1 MVGNKTALPAVRLPM
16 SCRLFETAL
25 DAYFDGELNVESAKC
40 IREHLD
46 ACACCRGRLAE
57 RGTLATLV
65 RAAPS
70 YSAPCHLWAT
80 VLAQMDSAREA
91 FVAESRSDSL
101 DGNPENGGKGLRNR
115 VSKSGISRQLG
126 NA

>member
-16 SCRLFETAL
+16 SCRLFEAAM
-25 DAYFDGELNVESAKC
+25 DAYFDGELNAESAAC

-46 ACACCRGRLAE
+46 LCACCRGRLAE
-57 RGTLATLV
+57 RGALATIL

-80 VLAQMDSAREA
+80 VLAQTHPAREA
-91 FVAESRSDSL
+91 FVAASRSDSL
-101 DGNPENGGKGLRNR
+101 DVNPDNGGKRLRSR
-115 VSKSGISRQLG
+115 VSKSGLSRQLG

>member
-25 DAYFDGELNVESAKC
+25 DAYFDGELNAESANC

-46 ACACCRGRLAE
+46 ACACCRGRLDE
-57 RGTLATLV
+57 RGALATIL

-80 VLAQMDSAREA
+80 VLAQMHSAREA
-91 FVAESRSDSL
+91 FVAVSRSDSL
-101 DGNPENGGKGLRNR
+101 DGHPDDGGKRLRNR
-115 VSKSGISRQLG
+115 VSKSGMSRQLG